1 MSKLLIKQLL
11 KRLIP
16 NPGMFEI
23 GIKGVK
29 LFHVID
35 SIRCAPAIYE
45 PTVIVILNGEKEAI
59 LDGEHYV
66 YDHNKYMCCP
76 ITMPVEAGTPKAS
89 KNNPLMGISI
99 SLDSKM
105 LTELSIEVEARSS
118 GSRKPNG
125 TPLAPN
131 LTLANWDEPF
141 TEALYRLLQLTDNA
155 SDMAVLGHGRLKE
168 LYYAILKGE
177 AGHAIRSAYGVGNP
191 IARTIEFLSTRL
203 DEQITI
209 DDMAEKAGMSR
220 AVFHRKFKH
229 ATRMSPIQF
238 IKCMRLNTAAMNIAG
253 GMNVSEA
260 ALNVGYVS
268 SSQFSREFKR
278 LYGQPPKKWVG
289 SPLSA
294 EIGN

>member
-1 MSKLLIKQLL
+1 MNKPSVKQLIE
-11 KRLIP
+11 RLIP
-16 NPGMFEI
+16 NPGMFGI
-23 GIKGVK
+23 GVKGVQ

-45 PTVIVILNGEKEAI
+45 PTVIVIVNGEKEAI

-89 KNNPLMGISI
+89 KNNPLLGISI
-99 SLDSKM
+99 SLDTKM
-105 LTELSIEVEARSS
+105 LTELSIEMETTLNSV
-118 GSRKPNG
+118 RKQIN
-125 TPLAPN
+125 TSVAPN

-141 TEALYRLLQLTDNA
+141 TEALYRLLQLTDNT
-155 SDMAVLGHGRLKE
+155 SDMAVLGHGRLRE

-177 AGHAIRSAYGVGNP
+177 AGHAIRSAYGVGNQ
-191 IARTIEFLSTRL
+191 IARTIEYLSARL

-238 IKCMRLNTAAMNIAG
+238 VKCVRLNTAAMNIAN

-260 ALNVGYVS
+260 AIEVGYVS

-278 LYGQPPKKWVG
+278 LYGQSPKNWRETPI
-289 SPLSA
+289 SDA
-294 EIGN
+294 IRI